1 MNGQIAQP
9 ETTLSRFHTWL
20 AQSLVNN
27 NEFFAYF
34 EPFIRLAMPAW
45 STVGVRS
52 RVMKV
57 HSETGDVYSLVIR
70 PGRRW
75 KNFSA
80 GQHVQISAELNG
92 TLYTRTFS
100 ISTSPD
106 YFRKTGL
113 IELSIRSKP
122 DGRVTPMLKEHFAKG
137 GVCTLSDAGG
147 DFLLPEGNEP
157 LLLIAG
163 GSGITPFRSMMN
175 QLSSSNS
182 LRDVHLLFYIRN
194 SSNALFRQEL
204 DRIAELHPNLKVTF
218 INTEAEGQ
226 VCEEHL
232 LRYCPDVADRIAM
245 VCGPTPMI
253 QGTRNLL
260 SELGLPADQIRF
272 EYFGAAPIEMEM
284 TGEKSFVRF
293 KTSGIATTTTPDE
306 QMSLLDLAEKQ
317 GLTPQHGCRIGVCY
331 QCVCTKESG
340 VVFNTRTGQYS
351 DTGKEDIQL
360 CISVAASDLELNI

>member
-137 GVCTLSDAGG
+137 GVISCFIIIVVLHILTGYY
-147 DFLLPEGNEP
+147 DF
-157 LLLIAG
+157 
-163 GSGITPFRSMMN
+163 
-175 QLSSSNS
+175 
-182 LRDVHLLFYIRN
+182 
-194 SSNALFRQEL
+194 
-204 DRIAELHPNLKVTF
+204 
-218 INTEAEGQ
+218 
-226 VCEEHL
+226 
-232 LRYCPDVADRIAM
+232 
-245 VCGPTPMI
+245 
-253 QGTRNLL
+253 
-260 SELGLPADQIRF
+260 
-272 EYFGAAPIEMEM
+272 
-284 TGEKSFVRF
+284 
-293 KTSGIATTTTPDE
+293 
-306 QMSLLDLAEKQ
+306 
-317 GLTPQHGCRIGVCY
+317 
-331 QCVCTKESG
+331 
-340 VVFNTRTGQYS
+340 
-351 DTGKEDIQL
+351 
-360 CISVAASDLELNI
+360 ELNP